1 VVLSQGLSGTDSGSA
16 LQVRS
21 DRSLLSG
28 KGQAPITARSP
39 DIASLIRATLARSR
53 LVMVAS
59 SALQGTARV
68 QSERSP
74 LRCRRHARRLNHQ
87 LGGALPSAALL
98 DVVGLPK
105 DERSRVGE
113 RGDRGAVLQHDG
125 ATELGG
131 PAALSVVALHR
142 VPINALFRLPAR
154 TSRSLDRKVRQLA
167 RLGSVCGASRS

>member
-1 VVLSQGLSGTDSGSA
+1 VALSQGPSGTDSGSA

-28 KGQAPITARSP
+28 KGRAPITARSP
-39 DIASLIRATLARSR
+39 DIASLIRATLATLARSR

-74 LRCRRHARRLNHQ
+74 LRCRRHAWRLNHQ

-113 RGDRGAVLQHDG
+113 RGDVVPSFNTMGRLSLAAQPRSVGWRAIAFPLTHC
-125 ATELGG
+125 LGFR
-131 PAALSVVALHR
+131 PERVAHLIGR
-142 VPINALFRLPAR
+142 
-154 TSRSLDRKVRQLA
+154 
-167 RLGSVCGASRS
+167 